1 VFFQKRAGRSVRYDR
16 RVRNAEAAGSN
27 PARSTKLKLTPNCGG
42 ASVVSGFVFCNRLI
56 ANFRAFSQVFEMFKP
71 ISRAKFVVFISKYIV
86 VYVFA
91 VIAVNSK

>member
-1 VFFQKRAGRSVRYDR
+1 
-16 RVRNAEAAGSN
+16 
-27 PARSTKLKLTPNCGG
+27 
-42 ASVVSGFVFCNRLI
+42 
-56 ANFRAFSQVFEMFKP
+56 MFKP